1 MFEELLATMP
11 TSNRIV
17 KDAPMRQTMKQAT
30 TQRNR
35 NTLNLFVD
43 IAIFLAFLVAMAPH
57 FSGIAVHEWLSIALG
72 AAIVTHLLLHWQWIV
87 EVIRRFF
94 GKLQWSARVNYV
106 LNALLFVDVTVVIFT
121 GLMISEA
128 ALPQLGIHLTP
139 GGAWR
144 MLHTLTAN
152 LFVPL
157 IGLHV
162 ALHWQ
167 WIFNTVKR
175 LVVRQPARRLPQ
187 PDRVAVAQSRT
198 GDLI

>member
-1 MFEELLATMP
+1 
-11 TSNRIV
+11 
-17 KDAPMRQTMKQAT
+17 MKQVT
-30 TQRNR
+30 VPRNR

-57 FSGIAVHEWLSIALG
+57 FSGIAVHEWLSITFG
-72 AAIVTHLLLHWQWIV
+72 AAIITHLLLHWQWIA
-87 EVIRRFF
+87 EVTRRFF
-94 GKLQWSARVNYV
+94 SKAQWSARVNYV
-106 LNALLFVDVTVVIFT
+106 LNVLLFVDVTIIIFT
-121 GLMISEA
+121 GLMISES
-128 ALPQLGIHLTP
+128 ALPLLGIQLAS

-167 WIFNTVKR
+167 WIFNIVKR
-175 LVVRQPARRLPQ
+175 LVVRQPARHLPQ
-187 PDRVAVAQSRT
+187 PDHVAVARSRQEV
-198 GDLI
+198 